1 VEHLEELA
9 LELKDEQAVV
19 LIEIVDGEYR
29 IEHLTG
35 AKLALATSE
44 ESRAA

>member
-1 VEHLEELA
+1 MERLAELA
-9 LELKDEQAVV
+9 LELRDEQEVI

-35 AKLALATSE
+35 AKSALATSE
-44 ESRAA
+44 ESRGA